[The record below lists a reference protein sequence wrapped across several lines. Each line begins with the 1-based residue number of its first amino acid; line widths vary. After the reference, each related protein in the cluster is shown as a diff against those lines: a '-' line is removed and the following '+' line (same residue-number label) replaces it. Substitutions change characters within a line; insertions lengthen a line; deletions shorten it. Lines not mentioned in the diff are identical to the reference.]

1 MDFYVGFAT
10 VRTIT
15 REKSMLTPL
24 ESTLLVPLDFENHDD
39 ESNYQLYVY
48 LQSTKTA
55 AKKSQH
61 ANNIIHRPRSKIT
74 IAHPA

>member
-1 MDFYVGFAT
+1 MDFYVGFVT

-39 ESNYQLYVY
+39 ESNYQL
-48 LQSTKTA
+48 
-55 AKKSQH
+55 
-61 ANNIIHRPRSKIT
+61 
-74 IAHPA
+74 